1 MPSVPALQANT
12 RGGGLQGGDS
22 SGTQPLLNIR
32 RFTPPLPSSGPVT
45 SFIHTCYRIGDVDRS
60 VAFYEQLGFAEVRRM
75 PIGDEAI
82 NVFMALPGEDPR
94 LELTYNHG
102 VDSYDLGTGYNHIAL
117 LVDDLDATLARL
129 ATAGIEPEK
138 PPYRPGG
145 RTEGHRIAF
154 VRDPDGYRIELIG
167 E

>member
-1 MPSVPALQANT
+1 MATTFL
-12 RGGGLQGGDS
+12 
-22 SGTQPLLNIR
+22 
-32 RFTPPLPSSGPVT
+32 
-45 SFIHTCYRIGDVDRS
+45 HTCYRIGDIDRS
-60 VAFYEQLGFAEVRRM
+60 VEFYETLGFEENRRM

-82 NVFMALPGEDPR
+82 NVFMGLPGDPGR

-102 VDSYDLGTGYNHIAL
+102 VGEYDHGSGYNHIAL
-117 LVDDLDATLARL
+117 LVDDLDGTLERL
-129 ATAGIEPEK
+129 AGEGIEPEK

>member
-1 MPSVPALQANT
+1 
-12 RGGGLQGGDS
+12 
-22 SGTQPLLNIR
+22 
-32 RFTPPLPSSGPVT
+32 
-45 SFIHTCYRIGDVDRS
+45 
-60 VAFYEQLGFAEVRRM
+60 M

-82 NVFMALPGEDPR
+82 NVFMGLPGEEIPC

-102 VDSYDLGTGYNHIAL
+102 VDSYDHGTAYNHIAL
-117 LVDDLDATLARL
+117 LVDDLDGTLAQL
-129 ATAGIEPEK
+129 AGQGIEPEK

-145 RTEGHRIAF
+145 RTAGHRIAF

>member
-1 MPSVPALQANT
+1 VT
-12 RGGGLQGGDS
+12 RYL
-22 SGTQPLLNIR
+22 
-32 RFTPPLPSSGPVT
+32 
-45 SFIHTCYRIGDVDRS
+45 HTCYRIGDIDGS
-60 VAFYEQLGFAEVRRM
+60 VVFYEQLGFEEVRRM

-102 VDSYDLGTGYNHIAL
+102 VDSYDLGTGYNHIAI
-117 LVDDLDATLARL
+117 LVDDLDATLERL
-129 ATAGIEPEK
+129 AAAGIEPEK

-154 VRDPDGYRIELIG
+154 VRDPDGYRIEIVG

>member
-1 MPSVPALQANT
+1 M
-12 RGGGLQGGDS
+12 
-22 SGTQPLLNIR
+22 
-32 RFTPPLPSSGPVT
+32 T
-45 SFIHTCYRIGDVDRS
+45 SFLHTCYRIGDVERS
-60 VAFYEQLGFAEVRRM
+60 VAFYERLGFEEVRRM

-102 VDSYDLGTGYNHIAL
+102 VDSYELGTGYNHIAL
-117 LVDDLDATLARL
+117 LLDGNLDTALDRL
-129 ATAGIEPEK
+129 ADLGIEPEK

-145 RTEGHRIAF
+145 RTEGHRICF